1 MIILV
6 HINSTPKKHN
16 MHRFILIL
24 LFCPFLILAQDGP
37 TDLLPPTFHKSRR
50 EALRKLMPPKSVAVF
65 FASPIRNR
73 ANDVDYIYHQDPDF
87 YYLTG
92 YTEPNAVFVLFSEN
106 QKDSLGNDF
115 NELFYAQSRDP
126 QREQWDGKRL
136 GAEGVKTTLGI
147 EQAFDHKEFKNKV
160 IPFNQFTKV
169 FFVDF
174 KNDVRNTNDASD
186 LFDLI
191 ETFKNKAGIPSNY
204 NAAKEALYKQL
215 REVTEENYL
224 LLAEGLFAKY
234 GRNPSLRSDPFF
246 QAFIKAGNGLEA
258 IKVVKSIPLLPE
270 NLDATSLNQ
279 FLGQLRMIKTPEEIK
294 LLRKAIDVSCI
305 GQNEVMK
312 AMHPKMSEMEIK
324 GIHEF
329 VYRKYG
335 SEFEGYPSIVGSGH
349 NACVLHYIENNRQ
362 TVSTDLVLMDLGA
375 EYHGYTA
382 DITRTIPGDGTF
394 STEQAAIYDLVY
406 QAQEAAFKICKPGTA
421 IRETTRVSREIID
434 KGLAKL
440 GIIKVGEKH
449 PYFPHGVSHHIGLD
463 VHDRSA
469 SPNLAGNMVIT
480 VEPGIYIPAN
490 SPCDPKWWRI
500 GVRIEDDILITKT
513 GYELLSA
520 KTPRKIQD
528 IEKLMKE
535 KSVLDAFILPN
546 LSKQN

>member
-1 MIILV
+1 
-6 HINSTPKKHN
+6 
-16 MHRFILIL
+16 MHRIILIL
-24 LFCPFLILAQDGP
+24 LLCPFLILAQDGP
-37 TDLLPPTFHKSRR
+37 TDLLPATFHKSRR
-50 EALRKLMPPKSVAVF
+50 EALQKLMPPKSVAVF

-106 QKDSLGNDF
+106 QKDSLGNNY

-126 QREQWDGKRL
+126 LKEQWDGKRL

-147 EQAFDHKEFKNKV
+147 EQSFDHKEFKKKE
-160 IPFNQFTKV
+160 IPFNQLSKV
-169 FFVDF
+169 FFFDF
-174 KNDVRNTNDASD
+174 KNDVRNSNDASD

-191 ETFKNKAGIPSNY
+191 EIFKNKAGIPTNY

-224 LLAEGLFAKY
+224 LLVEGLFAKY
-234 GRNPSLRSDPFF
+234 GRNPGLRGDAFF

-258 IKVVKSIPLLPE
+258 IKVVKSIPILPE

-279 FLGQLRMIKTPEEIK
+279 FLGQLRMIKTPEELK

-312 AMHPKMSEMEIK
+312 AMHPQMSEMEIK

-362 TVSTDLVLMDLGA
+362 SVSSDLVLMDLGA

-406 QAQEAAFKICKPGTA
+406 QAQEAAFKMCKPGTP
-421 IRETTRVSREIID
+421 IRETSRISREIVD

-440 GIIKVGEKH
+440 GIIKEGEKH

-463 VHDRSA
+463 VHDRS
-469 SPNLAGNMVIT
+469 SSQNLAENMVIT

-500 GVRIEDDILITKT
+500 GVRIEDDILITST

-520 KTPRKIQD
+520 KTPRKIKD

-535 KSVLDAFILPN
+535 KSVLDAFILPD
-546 LSKQN
+546 LGK

>member
-1 MIILV
+1 MIIFV
-6 HINSTPKKHN
+6 IINSTQKIHN

-73 ANDVDYIYHQDPDF
+73 ANDVDFIYHQDPDF

-106 QKDSLGNDF
+106 QKDSLGKDF

-126 QREQWDGKRL
+126 QREQWDGKRM

-147 EQAFDHKEFKNKV
+147 EQAFDHKEFKNKE
-160 IPFNQFTKV
+160 IPFNQFSKV
-169 FFVDF
+169 FFFDF
-174 KNDVRNTNDASD
+174 KNDVRNTSDASD

-191 ETFKNKAGIPSNY
+191 EIFKIKAGIPFNY

-215 REVTEENYL
+215 REVSEDNYL

-234 GRNPSLRSDPFF
+234 GRNPGLRSDAFF

-258 IKVVKSIPLLPE
+258 IKVVKSIPILPE

-279 FLGQLRMIKTPEEIK
+279 FLGQLRMIKTPEELK

-312 AMHPKMSEMEIK
+312 AMHPNMSEMEIK

-362 TVSTDLVLMDLGA
+362 TVSSDLVLMDLGA

-394 STEQAAIYDLVY
+394 STEQAAIYNLVY

-440 GIIKVGEKH
+440 GIIKEGEQH

-469 SPNLAGNMVIT
+469 SPNLAENMVIT

-520 KTPRKIQD
+520 KTPRKMQD

-535 KSVLDAFILPN
+535 KSVLDSFILPD
-546 LSKQN
+546 LGKQN

>member
-1 MIILV
+1 ML
-6 HINSTPKKHN
+6 HINSTQKKHN
-16 MHRFILIL
+16 MHRLILIL
-24 LFCPFLILAQDGP
+24 LLCPFLIFAQDGP
-37 TDLLPPTFHKSRR
+37 TDLLPATFHKSRR

-106 QKDSLGNDF
+106 QKDSLGKDF

-147 EQAFDHKEFKNKV
+147 EQAFDHKEFKNKE
-160 IPFNQFTKV
+160 ILFNQFSKV
-169 FFVDF
+169 FFFDF

-191 ETFKNKAGIPSNY
+191 EIFKNKAGIPSDY
-204 NAAKEALYKQL
+204 NTVKEALYKQI

-224 LLAEGLFAKY
+224 LLAEGLFSKY
-234 GRNPSLRSDPFF
+234 GRNPGIRNDPFF

-279 FLGQLRMIKTPEEIK
+279 FLGQLRMIKTPEELK

-362 TVSTDLVLMDLGA
+362 SVSSDLVLMDLGA

-394 STEQAAIYDLVY
+394 STEQAAIYNLVY

-421 IRETTRVSREIID
+421 IRETTRISREIVD

-440 GIIKVGEKH
+440 GIIKEGEKH

-463 VHDRSA
+463 VHDRSN
-469 SPNLAGNMVIT
+469 SQTLAENMVIT

-500 GVRIEDDILITKT
+500 GVRIEDDILITKD
-513 GYELLSA
+513 GYELLSIRS
-520 KTPRKIQD
+520 PRTIQD
-528 IEKLMKE
+528 IEKMMKQ
-535 KSVLDAFILPN
+535 KSVLDAFTLPD
-546 LSKQN
+546 LGK

>member
-1 MIILV
+1 MIILF
-6 HINSTPKKHN
+6 HINSTQKKHN

-37 TDLLPPTFHKSRR
+37 TDLLPATFHKSRR

-106 QKDSLGNDF
+106 QKDSLGKDF

-126 QREQWDGKRL
+126 QREQWDGKRM

-147 EQAFDHKEFKNKV
+147 EQAYDHKEFKNKV
-160 IPFNQFTKV
+160 IPFNQFSKV
-169 FFVDF
+169 FFFDF
-174 KNDVRNTNDASD
+174 KNDIRNTNDASD

-215 REVTEENYL
+215 REATEDNYL
-224 LLAEGLFAKY
+224 MLAEGLFAKY
-234 GRNPSLRSDPFF
+234 GRNPGIRSDAFF

-279 FLGQLRMIKTPEEIK
+279 FLGQLRMIKTPEELK

-312 AMHPKMSEMEIK
+312 AMHPNLSEMEIK

-394 STEQAAIYDLVY
+394 STEQAAIYNLVY

-440 GIIKVGEKH
+440 GIIKEGEQH

-469 SPNLAGNMVIT
+469 SPNLAENMVIT

-513 GYELLSA
+513 GYELLST
-520 KTPRKIQD
+520 KTPRKMQD

-535 KSVLDAFILPN
+535 KSVLDAFILPD
-546 LSKQN
+546 LGKQN

>member
-1 MIILV
+1 MIIFV
-6 HINSTPKKHN
+6 IINSTQKIHN

-106 QKDSLGNDF
+106 QKDSLGKDF

-126 QREQWDGKRL
+126 QREQWDGKRM

-147 EQAFDHKEFKNKV
+147 EQAFDHKEFKNKE
-160 IPFNQFTKV
+160 IPFNQFSKV
-169 FFVDF
+169 FFFDF
-174 KNDVRNTNDASD
+174 KNDVRNTSDASD

-191 ETFKNKAGIPSNY
+191 ETFKIKAGIPSNY

-215 REVTEENYL
+215 REVTEDNYL

-234 GRNPSLRSDPFF
+234 GRNPGLRSDAFF

-258 IKVVKSIPLLPE
+258 IKVVKSIPILPE

-279 FLGQLRMIKTPEEIK
+279 FLGQLRMIKTPEELK

-312 AMHPKMSEMEIK
+312 AMHPNMSEMEIK

-362 TVSTDLVLMDLGA
+362 TVSSDLVLMDLGA

-440 GIIKVGEKH
+440 GIIKEGEQH

-469 SPNLAGNMVIT
+469 SPNLAENMVIT

-513 GYELLSA
+513 GYELLST
-520 KTPRKIQD
+520 KTPRKMQD

-535 KSVLDAFILPN
+535 KSVLDTFILPDLN
-546 LSKQN
+546 KQN

>member
-1 MIILV
+1 MV
-6 HINSTPKKHN
+6 HINSTQKNHN

-24 LFCPFLILAQDGP
+24 LFCPFFILAQDGP
-37 TDLLPPTFHKSRR
+37 SDLLPATFHKSRR

-92 YTEPNAVFVLFSEN
+92 YTEPNSVFVLFSEN
-106 QKDSLGNDF
+106 QKNSLGKDF

-126 QREQWDGKRL
+126 QREQWDGKRM

-147 EQAFDHKEFKNKV
+147 EQAFDHKEFKNKE
-160 IPFNQFTKV
+160 IPFNQFSKV
-169 FFVDF
+169 FFFDF
-174 KNDVRNTNDASD
+174 KNDVRNTSDASD

-191 ETFKNKAGIPSNY
+191 ETFKIKAGIPSNY

-215 REVTEENYL
+215 REVTEDNYL

-234 GRNPSLRSDPFF
+234 GRNPGLRSDAFF

-258 IKVVKSIPLLPE
+258 IKVVKSIPILPE

-279 FLGQLRMIKTPEEIK
+279 FLGQLRMIKTPEELK

-312 AMHPKMSEMEIK
+312 AMHPNMSEMEIK

-362 TVSTDLVLMDLGA
+362 TVSSDLVLMDLGA

-394 STEQAAIYDLVY
+394 STEQAAIYNLVY

-440 GIIKVGEKH
+440 GIIKEGEQH

-469 SPNLAGNMVIT
+469 SPNLAENMVIT

-535 KSVLDAFILPN
+535 KSVLDAFILPD
-546 LSKQN
+546 LGKQN

>member
-1 MIILV
+1 MIILLN
-6 HINSTPKKHN
+6 INSTQKKHN
-16 MHRFILIL
+16 MHRLILSL

-37 TDLLPPTFHKSRR
+37 TDLLPPSFHKSRR

-106 QKDSLGNDF
+106 QKDSLGKDF

-126 QREQWDGKRL
+126 LREQWDGKRM

-147 EQAFDHKEFKNKV
+147 EQAFDHKEFKNKE
-160 IPFNQFTKV
+160 IPFNQFSKV
-169 FFVDF
+169 FFFDF
-174 KNDVRNTNDASD
+174 KNDVRNTSDASD

-191 ETFKNKAGIPSNY
+191 ETFKIKAGIPSNY

-215 REVTEENYL
+215 REVSEDNYL

-234 GRNPSLRSDPFF
+234 GRNPGLRSDAFF

-258 IKVVKSIPLLPE
+258 IKVVKSIPILPE

-279 FLGQLRMIKTPEEIK
+279 FMGQLRMIKTPEELK
-294 LLRKAIDVSCI
+294 LLRKAIDVSCV

-312 AMHPKMSEMEIK
+312 AMHPNMSEMEIK

-394 STEQAAIYDLVY
+394 STEQAAIYNLVY

-440 GIIKVGEKH
+440 GIIKEGEQH

-469 SPNLAGNMVIT
+469 SPNLAENMVIT

-520 KTPRKIQD
+520 KTPRKMQE

-535 KSVLDAFILPN
+535 KSVLDAFILPDLN
-546 LSKQN
+546 KQN

>member
-1 MIILV
+1 MIIFV
-6 HINSTPKKHN
+6 TINTTQKKHN
-16 MHRFILIL
+16 MHRLILIL

-37 TDLLPPTFHKSRR
+37 TDLLPATFHKSRR
-50 EALRKLMPPKSVAVF
+50 EALQKLMPPKSVAVF

-73 ANDVDYIYHQDPDF
+73 ANDVDYKYHQDPDF

-106 QKDSLGNDF
+106 QKDSLGNNY

-126 QREQWDGKRL
+126 LKEQWDGKRL

-147 EQAFDHKEFKNKV
+147 EQSFDHKEFKKKE
-160 IPFNQFTKV
+160 IPFNQFSKV
-169 FFVDF
+169 FFFDF

-191 ETFKNKAGIPSNY
+191 ETFKNKAGIPSDFNTV
-204 NAAKEALYKQL
+204 KEAFYKQI

-224 LLAEGLFAKY
+224 LLAEGLFSRY
-234 GRNPSLRSDPFF
+234 GRNPGIRNDPFF

-258 IKVVKSIPLLPE
+258 LKVVKSIPLLPE

-279 FLGQLRMIKTPEEIK
+279 FLGQLRMIKTPEELK

-312 AMHPKMSEMEIK
+312 AMHPQMSEMEIK

-362 TVSTDLVLMDLGA
+362 SVSSDLVLMDLGA

-406 QAQEAAFKICKPGTA
+406 QAQEAAFKMCKPGTP
-421 IRETTRVSREIID
+421 IRETSRISREIVD

-440 GIIKVGEKH
+440 GIIKEGEKH

-463 VHDRSA
+463 VHDRS
-469 SPNLAGNMVIT
+469 SSQNLAENMVIT

-500 GVRIEDDILITKT
+500 GVRIEDDILITST

-520 KTPRKIQD
+520 KTPRKIKD

-535 KSVLDAFILPN
+535 KSVLDAFILPD
-546 LSKQN
+546 LGK

>member
-136 GAEGVKTTLGI
+136 GAEGVKTTLSI

-234 GRNPSLRSDPFF
+234 GRNPGLRSDAFF

-258 IKVVKSIPLLPE
+258 IKVVKSIPILPE

-440 GIIKVGEKH
+440 GIIKEGEKH

-469 SPNLAGNMVIT
+469 SPNLAENMVIT

-513 GYELLSA
+513 GYEFLSA

-528 IEKLMKE
+528 SEKLMKE

>member
-24 LFCPFLILAQDGP
+24 LFCPFLILAQDGL

-65 FASPIRNR
+65 FTSPIRNR

-234 GRNPSLRSDPFF
+234 GRNPGLRSDAFF

-258 IKVVKSIPLLPE
+258 IKVVKSIPILPE

-406 QAQEAAFKICKPGTA
+406 QAQEAAFKICMPGTA

-440 GIIKVGEKH
+440 GIIKEGEKH

-469 SPNLAGNMVIT
+469 SPNLAENMVIT

-513 GYELLSA
+513 GYELLSV

-535 KSVLDAFILPN
+535 KSVLDAFVLPD
-546 LSKQN
+546 LGKQN

>member
-1 MIILV
+1 MIILLN
-6 HINSTPKKHN
+6 INSTQKKHN
-16 MHRFILIL
+16 MHRLILSL

-37 TDLLPPTFHKSRR
+37 TDLLPPSFHKSRR

-106 QKDSLGNDF
+106 QKDSLGKDF

-126 QREQWDGKRL
+126 LREQWDGKRM

-147 EQAFDHKEFKNKV
+147 EQAFDHKEFKNKE
-160 IPFNQFTKV
+160 IPFNQFSKV
-169 FFVDF
+169 FFFDF
-174 KNDVRNTNDASD
+174 KNDVRNTSDASD

-191 ETFKNKAGIPSNY
+191 ETFKIKAGIPSNY

-215 REVTEENYL
+215 REVSEDNYL

-234 GRNPSLRSDPFF
+234 GRNPGLRSDAFF

-258 IKVVKSIPLLPE
+258 IKVVKSIPILPE

-279 FLGQLRMIKTPEEIK
+279 FMGQLRMIKTPEELK
-294 LLRKAIDVSCI
+294 LLRKAIDVSCV

-312 AMHPKMSEMEIK
+312 AMHPNMSEMEIK

-394 STEQAAIYDLVY
+394 STEQAAIYNLVY

-440 GIIKVGEKH
+440 GIIKEGEQH

-469 SPNLAGNMVIT
+469 SPNLAENMVIT

-520 KTPRKIQD
+520 KTPRKIQE

-535 KSVLDAFILPN
+535 KSVLDAFILPDLN
-546 LSKQN
+546 KQN

>member
-1 MIILV
+1 
-6 HINSTPKKHN
+6 

-24 LFCPFLILAQDGP
+24 LFCPFLIFAQDGP

-50 EALRKLMPPKSVAVF
+50 EALQKLMPPKSVAVF

-106 QKDSLGNDF
+106 QKDPLGNEY

-126 QREQWDGKRL
+126 LKEQWDGKRL

-147 EQAFDHKEFKNKV
+147 EQAFDHKEFKNKE
-160 IPFNQFTKV
+160 ILFNQFSKV
-169 FFVDF
+169 FFFDF

-191 ETFKNKAGIPSNY
+191 EIFKNKAGIPSDY
-204 NAAKEALYKQL
+204 NTVKEALYKQI

-224 LLAEGLFAKY
+224 LLAEGLFSKY
-234 GRNPSLRSDPFF
+234 GRNPGLRSDAFF

-279 FLGQLRMIKTPEEIK
+279 FLGQLRMIKTPEELK

-362 TVSTDLVLMDLGA
+362 SVSSDLVLMDLGA

-421 IRETTRVSREIID
+421 IRETTRISREIVD

-440 GIIKVGEKH
+440 GIIKEGEKH

-463 VHDRSA
+463 VHDRSN
-469 SPNLAGNMVIT
+469 SQTLAENMVIT

-500 GVRIEDDILITKT
+500 GVRIEDDILITST

-535 KSVLDAFILPN
+535 KSVLDSFTLPD
-546 LSKQN
+546 LGK

>member
-1 MIILV
+1 LV

-234 GRNPSLRSDPFF
+234 GRNPGLRSDPFF

-258 IKVVKSIPLLPE
+258 MKVVKNIPLLPE

-440 GIIKVGEKH
+440 GIIKEGEKH

-469 SPNLAGNMVIT
+469 SPNLAENMVIT

>member
-1 MIILV
+1 MIILLN
-6 HINSTPKKHN
+6 INSTQKKHN
-16 MHRFILIL
+16 MHRLILSL

-106 QKDSLGNDF
+106 QKDSLGKDF

-126 QREQWDGKRL
+126 LREQWDGKRM

-147 EQAFDHKEFKNKV
+147 EQAFDHKEFKNKE
-160 IPFNQFTKV
+160 IPFNQFSKV
-169 FFVDF
+169 FFFDF
-174 KNDVRNTNDASD
+174 KNDVRNTSDASD

-191 ETFKNKAGIPSNY
+191 ETFKIKAGIPSNY

-215 REVTEENYL
+215 REVSEDNYL

-234 GRNPSLRSDPFF
+234 GRNPGLRSDAFF

-258 IKVVKSIPLLPE
+258 IKVVKSIPILPE

-279 FLGQLRMIKTPEEIK
+279 FMGQLRMIKTPEELK
-294 LLRKAIDVSCI
+294 LLRKAIDVSCV

-312 AMHPKMSEMEIK
+312 AMHPNMSEMEIK

-394 STEQAAIYDLVY
+394 STEQAAIYNLVY

-440 GIIKVGEKH
+440 GIIKEGEQH

-469 SPNLAGNMVIT
+469 SPNLAENMVIT

-520 KTPRKIQD
+520 KTPRKMQD

-535 KSVLDAFILPN
+535 KSVLDSFILPD
-546 LSKQN
+546 LGKQN

>member
-1 MIILV
+1 
-6 HINSTPKKHN
+6 

-24 LFCPFLILAQDGP
+24 LLCPFLILAQDGP
-37 TDLLPPTFHKSRR
+37 TDLLPATFHKSRR
-50 EALRKLMPPKSVAVF
+50 EALQKLMPPKSVAVF

-106 QKDSLGNDF
+106 QKDSLGNNY

-126 QREQWDGKRL
+126 LKEQWDGKRL

-147 EQAFDHKEFKNKV
+147 EQSFDHKEFKKKE
-160 IPFNQFTKV
+160 IPFNQLSKV
-169 FFVDF
+169 FFFDF
-174 KNDVRNTNDASD
+174 KNDVRNSNDASD

-191 ETFKNKAGIPSNY
+191 EIFKNKAGIPTNY

-224 LLAEGLFAKY
+224 LLVEGLFAKY
-234 GRNPSLRSDPFF
+234 GRNPGLRGDAFF

-258 IKVVKSIPLLPE
+258 IKVVKSIPILPE

-279 FLGQLRMIKTPEEIK
+279 FLGQLRMIKTPEELK

-312 AMHPKMSEMEIK
+312 AMHPNLSEMEIK

-394 STEQAAIYDLVY
+394 STEQAAIYNLVY

-440 GIIKVGEKH
+440 GIIKEGEQH
-449 PYFPHGVSHHIGLD
+449 SYFPHGVSHHIGLD

-469 SPNLAGNMVIT
+469 SPNLAENMVIT

-513 GYELLSA
+513 GYELLST
-520 KTPRKIQD
+520 KTPRKMQD

-535 KSVLDAFILPN
+535 KSVLDTFILPD
-546 LSKQN
+546 LGKQN

>member
-1 MIILV
+1 MIILF
-6 HINSTPKKHN
+6 HINSTQKKHN

-106 QKDSLGNDF
+106 QKDSLGKDF

-126 QREQWDGKRL
+126 QREQWDGKRM

-147 EQAFDHKEFKNKV
+147 EQAYDHKEFKNKV
-160 IPFNQFTKV
+160 IPFNQFSKV
-169 FFVDF
+169 FFFDF
-174 KNDVRNTNDASD
+174 KNDIRNTNDASD

-215 REVTEENYL
+215 REATEDNYL
-224 LLAEGLFAKY
+224 MLAEGLFAKY
-234 GRNPSLRSDPFF
+234 GRNPGIRSDAFF

-279 FLGQLRMIKTPEEIK
+279 FLGQLRMIKTPEELK

-312 AMHPKMSEMEIK
+312 AMHPNLSEMEIK

-394 STEQAAIYDLVY
+394 STEQAAIYNLVY

-440 GIIKVGEKH
+440 GIIKEGEQH

-469 SPNLAGNMVIT
+469 SPNLAENMVIT

-520 KTPRKIQD
+520 KTPRKMQD

-535 KSVLDAFILPN
+535 KSVLDAFILPD
-546 LSKQN
+546 LGKQN

>member
-50 EALRKLMPPKSVAVF
+50 EALMKLMPPKSVAVF

-92 YTEPNAVFVLFSEN
+92 YTEPNAVLVLFSEN
-106 QKDSLGNDF
+106 QKDSLGKDF

-147 EQAFDHKEFKNKV
+147 EQAFDHKEFKNKE
-160 IPFNQFTKV
+160 IPFNQFSKV

-174 KNDVRNTNDASD
+174 KNDVRNSSDASD

-191 ETFKNKAGIPSNY
+191 ETFKIKAGIPSNY

-234 GRNPSLRSDPFF
+234 GRNPGLRSDAFF

-258 IKVVKSIPLLPE
+258 IKVVKSIPILPE

-279 FLGQLRMIKTPEEIK
+279 FLGQLRMIKTPEELK

-440 GIIKVGEKH
+440 GIIKEGEKH

-469 SPNLAGNMVIT
+469 SPNLAENMVIT

-513 GYELLSA
+513 GYELLSVKA
-520 KTPRKIQD
+520 PRKMQD

-535 KSVLDAFILPN
+535 KSVLDTFILPN
-546 LSKQN
+546 LGKQN

>member
-1 MIILV
+1 MIIFV
-6 HINSTPKKHN
+6 IINSTQKIHN

-106 QKDSLGNDF
+106 QKDSLGKDF

-126 QREQWDGKRL
+126 QREQWDGKRM

-147 EQAFDHKEFKNKV
+147 EQAFDHKEFKNKE
-160 IPFNQFTKV
+160 IPFNQFSKV
-169 FFVDF
+169 FFFDF
-174 KNDVRNTNDASD
+174 KNDVRNTSDASD

-191 ETFKNKAGIPSNY
+191 ETFKIKAGIPSNY

-215 REVTEENYL
+215 REVTEDNYL

-234 GRNPSLRSDPFF
+234 GRNPGLRSDAFF

-258 IKVVKSIPLLPE
+258 IKVVKSIPILPE

-279 FLGQLRMIKTPEEIK
+279 FLGQLRMIKTPEELK

-312 AMHPKMSEMEIK
+312 AMHPNMSEMEIK

-362 TVSTDLVLMDLGA
+362 TVSSDLVLLVLGA

-440 GIIKVGEKH
+440 GIIKEGEQH

-469 SPNLAGNMVIT
+469 SPNLAENMVIT

-513 GYELLSA
+513 GYELLST
-520 KTPRKIQD
+520 KTPRKMQD

-535 KSVLDAFILPN
+535 KSVLDTFILPDLN
-546 LSKQN
+546 KQN

>member
-1 MIILV
+1 MIIFV
-6 HINSTPKKHN
+6 TINTTQKKHN
-16 MHRFILIL
+16 MHRIILIL
-24 LFCPFLILAQDGP
+24 LLCPFLILAQDGP
-37 TDLLPPTFHKSRR
+37 TDLLPATFHKSRR
-50 EALRKLMPPKSVAVF
+50 EALQKLMPPKSVAVF

-106 QKDSLGNDF
+106 QKDSLGNTY

-126 QREQWDGKRL
+126 LKEQWDGKRL

-147 EQAFDHKEFKNKV
+147 EQSFDHKEFKKKE
-160 IPFNQFTKV
+160 IPFNQLSKV
-169 FFVDF
+169 FFFDF
-174 KNDVRNTNDASD
+174 KNDVRNSNDASD

-191 ETFKNKAGIPSNY
+191 EIFKNKAGIPTNY

-224 LLAEGLFAKY
+224 LLVEGLFAKY
-234 GRNPSLRSDPFF
+234 GRNPGLRGDAFF

-258 IKVVKSIPLLPE
+258 IKVVKSIPILPE

-279 FLGQLRMIKTPEEIK
+279 FLGQLRMIKTPEELK

-312 AMHPKMSEMEIK
+312 AMHPNLSEMEIK

-394 STEQAAIYDLVY
+394 STEQAAIYNLVY

-440 GIIKVGEKH
+440 GIIKEGEQH

-469 SPNLAGNMVIT
+469 SPNLAENMVIT

-513 GYELLSA
+513 GYELLST
-520 KTPRKIQD
+520 KTPRKMQD

-535 KSVLDAFILPN
+535 KSVLDTFILPD
-546 LSKQN
+546 LGKQN

>member
-1 MIILV
+1 
-6 HINSTPKKHN
+6 

-92 YTEPNAVFVLFSEN
+92 YTEPNAVLVLFSEN

-234 GRNPSLRSDPFF
+234 GRNPGLRSDPFF

-406 QAQEAAFKICKPGTA
+406 QAQEEAFKICKPGTA

>member
-1 MIILV
+1 MIIFV
-6 HINSTPKKHN
+6 IINSTQKIHN

-106 QKDSLGNDF
+106 QKDSLGKDF

-126 QREQWDGKRL
+126 QREQWDGKRM

-147 EQAFDHKEFKNKV
+147 EQAFDHKEFKNKE
-160 IPFNQFTKV
+160 IPFNQFSKV
-169 FFVDF
+169 FFFDF
-174 KNDVRNTNDASD
+174 KNDVRNTSDASD

-191 ETFKNKAGIPSNY
+191 ETFKIKAGIPSNY

-215 REVTEENYL
+215 REVTEDNYL

-234 GRNPSLRSDPFF
+234 GRNPGLRSDAFF

-258 IKVVKSIPLLPE
+258 IKVVKSIPILPE

-279 FLGQLRMIKTPEEIK
+279 FLGQLRMIKTPEELK

-312 AMHPKMSEMEIK
+312 AMHPNMSEMEIK

-362 TVSTDLVLMDLGA
+362 TVSSDLVLMDLGA

-394 STEQAAIYDLVY
+394 STEQAAIYNLVY

-440 GIIKVGEKH
+440 GIIKEGEQH

-469 SPNLAGNMVIT
+469 SPNLAENMVIT

-520 KTPRKIQD
+520 KTPRKMQD

-535 KSVLDAFILPN
+535 KSVLDAFILPD
-546 LSKQN
+546 LGKQN

>member
-1 MIILV
+1 MIILLN
-6 HINSTPKKHN
+6 INSTQKKHN
-16 MHRFILIL
+16 MHRLILSL

-106 QKDSLGNDF
+106 QKDSLGKDF

-126 QREQWDGKRL
+126 LREQWDGKRM

-147 EQAFDHKEFKNKV
+147 EQAFDHKEFKNKE
-160 IPFNQFTKV
+160 IPFNQFSKV
-169 FFVDF
+169 FFFDF
-174 KNDVRNTNDASD
+174 KNDVRNTSDASD

-191 ETFKNKAGIPSNY
+191 EIFKIKAGIPSNY

-215 REVTEENYL
+215 REVSEDNYL

-234 GRNPSLRSDPFF
+234 GRNPGLRSDAFF

-258 IKVVKSIPLLPE
+258 IKVVKSIPILPE

-279 FLGQLRMIKTPEEIK
+279 FMGQLRMIKTPEELK
-294 LLRKAIDVSCI
+294 LLRKAIDVSCV

-312 AMHPKMSEMEIK
+312 AMHPNMSEMEIK

-394 STEQAAIYDLVY
+394 STEQAAIYNLVY

-440 GIIKVGEKH
+440 GIIKEGEQH

-469 SPNLAGNMVIT
+469 SPNLAENMVIT

-520 KTPRKIQD
+520 KTPRKIQE

-535 KSVLDAFILPN
+535 KSVLDAFILPDLN
-546 LSKQN
+546 KQN

>member
-1 MIILV
+1 MIIFV
-6 HINSTPKKHN
+6 IINSTQKIHN

-73 ANDVDYIYHQDPDF
+73 ANDVDFIYHQDPDF

-106 QKDSLGNDF
+106 QKDSLGKDF

-126 QREQWDGKRL
+126 QREQWDGKRM

-160 IPFNQFTKV
+160 IPFNQFSKV
-169 FFVDF
+169 FFFDF
-174 KNDVRNTNDASD
+174 KNDVRNTSDASD

-191 ETFKNKAGIPSNY
+191 ETFKIKAGIPSNY

-215 REVTEENYL
+215 REVTEDNYL

-234 GRNPSLRSDPFF
+234 GRNPGLRSDAFF

-258 IKVVKSIPLLPE
+258 IKVVKSIPILPE

-279 FLGQLRMIKTPEEIK
+279 FLGQLRMIKTPEELK
-294 LLRKAIDVSCI
+294 LLRKAIDVSCV

-394 STEQAAIYDLVY
+394 STEQAAIYNLVY

-440 GIIKVGEKH
+440 GIIKEGEQH

-469 SPNLAGNMVIT
+469 SPNLAENMVIT

-490 SPCDPKWWRI
+490 SPCEPKWWRI

-520 KTPRKIQD
+520 KTPRKMQD

-535 KSVLDAFILPN
+535 KSVLDSFILPD
-546 LSKQN
+546 LGKQN

>member
-1 MIILV
+1 MVIFV
-6 HINSTPKKHN
+6 FINTTQKN
-16 MHRFILIL
+16 QLMHRFFLLLII
-24 LFCPFLILAQDGP
+24 CPFFIFAQDEP
-37 TDLLPPTFHKSRR
+37 TDLLPASFHKSRR
-50 EALRKLMPPKSVAVF
+50 EALRKLMPANSVAVLF
-65 FASPIRNR
+65 TSPIRNR

-92 YTEPNAVFVLFSEN
+92 YTEPNAVLLLFSEN
-106 QKDSLGNDF
+106 QKDQAGKEY

-136 GAEGVKTTLGI
+136 GPEGVKSRLGI
-147 EQAFDHKEFKNKV
+147 EQAFDHKEFKNKE
-160 IPFNQFTKV
+160 IPFQQFSKI
-169 FFVDF
+169 FFFDF
-174 KNDVRNTNDASD
+174 KNDTRNTNDEAD
-186 LFDLI
+186 LFDLT
-191 ETFKNKAGIPSNY
+191 EQFKSKAGIPSLF

-215 REVTEENYL
+215 REVSEENYL
-224 LLAEGLFAKY
+224 KMAEGLFSRY
-234 GRNPSLRSDPFF
+234 GRNPGIRNDAFF
-246 QAFIKAGNGLEA
+246 QAFIKAGNGVEA
-258 IKVVKSIPLLPE
+258 QKVVKTIPLLPE
-270 NLDATSLNQ
+270 NLDASSLSS
-279 FLGQLRMIKTPEEIK
+279 FLGQLRMIKTAEELK
-294 LLRKAIDVSCI
+294 LLKKAIEVSCV

-312 AMHPKMSEMEIK
+312 AMKPDLSEMEIK

-362 TVSTDLVLMDLGA
+362 SVSSDLVLMDLGA

-394 STEQAAIYDLVY
+394 SAEQAAIYDLVY
-406 QAQEAAFKICKPGTA
+406 QAQEAAFKICKPGTP

-434 KGLAKL
+434 KGLAAL
-440 GIIKVGEKH
+440 GIIKEGEKH

-469 SPNLAGNMVIT
+469 SPNLAENMVIT
-480 VEPGIYIPAN
+480 VEPGIYIPLN

-513 GYELLSA
+513 GYELLSVSA
-520 KTPRKIQD
+520 PRKRED

-535 KSVLDAFILPN
+535 KSVLEGFNLPD
-546 LSKQN
+546 LDKQN

>member
-147 EQAFDHKEFKNKV
+147 EQAFDHKDFKNKV
-160 IPFNQFTKV
+160 IPFNQFSKV
-169 FFVDF
+169 FFFDF

-234 GRNPSLRSDPFF
+234 GRNPGLRSEPFF

-440 GIIKVGEKH
+440 GIIKEGEKH

>member
-1 MIILV
+1 
-6 HINSTPKKHN
+6 

-37 TDLLPPTFHKSRR
+37 NDLLPPTFHKSRR

-92 YTEPNAVFVLFSEN
+92 YTEPNAVLVLFSEN
-106 QKDSLGNDF
+106 QKDSLGKDF

-147 EQAFDHKEFKNKV
+147 EQAFDHKDFKNKV
-160 IPFNQFTKV
+160 IPFNQFSKV
-169 FFVDF
+169 FFFDF

-204 NAAKEALYKQL
+204 IAAKEALYKQL

-224 LLAEGLFAKY
+224 MLAEGLFAKY
-234 GRNPSLRSDPFF
+234 GRNPGLRSDAFF
-246 QAFIKAGNGLEA
+246 QAFIKARNGLEA
-258 IKVVKSIPLLPE
+258 IKVVKSIPILPE

-279 FLGQLRMIKTPEEIK
+279 FLGQLRMIKSPEELK

-394 STEQAAIYDLVY
+394 SPEQAAIYDLVY
-406 QAQEAAFKICKPGTA
+406 QAQEEAFKICKPGTA

-440 GIIKVGEKH
+440 GIIKEGEKH

-469 SPNLAGNMVIT
+469 SPNLAENMVIT

-490 SPCDPKWWRI
+490 SPCNPKWWRI

>member
-1 MIILV
+1 MIIFV
-6 HINSTPKKHN
+6 TINTTQKKHN

-24 LFCPFLILAQDGP
+24 LLCPFLILAQDGP
-37 TDLLPPTFHKSRR
+37 TDLLPSTFHKSRR
-50 EALRKLMPPKSVAVF
+50 EALQKLMPPKSVAVF

-106 QKDSLGNDF
+106 QKDSLGNNY

-126 QREQWDGKRL
+126 LKEQWDGKRL

-147 EQAFDHKEFKNKV
+147 EQSFDHKEFKKKE
-160 IPFNQFTKV
+160 IPFNQFSKV
-169 FFVDF
+169 FFFDF

-191 ETFKNKAGIPSNY
+191 ETFKNKAGIPSDFNTV
-204 NAAKEALYKQL
+204 KEAFYKQI

-224 LLAEGLFAKY
+224 LLAEGLFSRY
-234 GRNPSLRSDPFF
+234 GRNPGIRNDPFF

-258 IKVVKSIPLLPE
+258 LKVVKSIPLLPE

-279 FLGQLRMIKTPEEIK
+279 FLGQLRMIKTPEELK

-312 AMHPKMSEMEIK
+312 AMHPQMSEMEIK

-362 TVSTDLVLMDLGA
+362 SVSSDLVLMDLGA

-406 QAQEAAFKICKPGTA
+406 QAQEAAFKMCKPGTT
-421 IRETTRVSREIID
+421 IRETSRISREIVD

-440 GIIKVGEKH
+440 GIIKEGEKH

-463 VHDRSA
+463 VHDRS
-469 SPNLAGNMVIT
+469 SSQNLAENMVIT

-500 GVRIEDDILITKT
+500 GVRIEDDILITST

-520 KTPRKIQD
+520 KTPRKIKD

-535 KSVLDAFILPN
+535 KSVLDAFILPD
-546 LSKQN
+546 LGK

>member
-1 MIILV
+1 MIILLN
-6 HINSTPKKHN
+6 INSTQKKHN
-16 MHRFILIL
+16 MHRLILSL

-106 QKDSLGNDF
+106 QKDSLGKDF

-126 QREQWDGKRL
+126 LREQWDGKRM

-147 EQAFDHKEFKNKV
+147 EQAFDHKEFKNKE
-160 IPFNQFTKV
+160 IPFNQFSKV
-169 FFVDF
+169 FFFDF
-174 KNDVRNTNDASD
+174 KNDVRNTSDASD

-191 ETFKNKAGIPSNY
+191 ETFKIKAGIPSNY

-215 REVTEENYL
+215 REVSEDNYL

-234 GRNPSLRSDPFF
+234 GRNPGLRSDAFF

-258 IKVVKSIPLLPE
+258 IKVVKSIPILPE

-279 FLGQLRMIKTPEEIK
+279 FMGQLRMIKTPEELK
-294 LLRKAIDVSCI
+294 LLRKAIDVSCV

-312 AMHPKMSEMEIK
+312 AMHPNMSEMEIK

-394 STEQAAIYDLVY
+394 STEQAAIYNLVY

-440 GIIKVGEKH
+440 GIIKEGEQH

-469 SPNLAGNMVIT
+469 SPNLAENMVIT

-520 KTPRKIQD
+520 KTPRKIQE

-535 KSVLDAFILPN
+535 KSVLDAFILPDLN
-546 LSKQN
+546 KQN

>member
-1 MIILV
+1 
-6 HINSTPKKHN
+6 

-24 LFCPFLILAQDGP
+24 LMCPFLILAQDGP

-50 EALRKLMPPKSVAVF
+50 EALRKLMPANSVAVL

-92 YTEPNAVFVLFSEN
+92 YGEPNAVLLLFSEN
-106 QKDSLGNDF
+106 QMGKDGKSYAD
-115 NELFYAQSRDP
+115 LFFAQSRDP

-136 GAEGVKTTLGI
+136 GAEGVKSKLGI
-147 EQAFDHKEFKNKV
+147 ENALDHKEFKNIDLSFSKYSK
-160 IPFNQFTKV
+160 IL
-169 FFVDF
+169 FFDF
-174 KNDVRNTNDASD
+174 KNDVRNTNDQSD

-191 ETFKNKAGIPSNY
+191 EQFKEKAGIPINF
-204 NAAKEALYKQL
+204 NASKENIYKEL
-215 REVTEENYL
+215 RTVNKDNYL
-224 LLAEGLFAKY
+224 LLAENLFSRY
-234 GRNPSLRSDPFF
+234 GRNPAIRNDPFF
-246 QAFIKAGNGLEA
+246 QSFIKAGNAEEA
-258 IKVVKSIPLLPE
+258 LKLVQKLPQSPE
-270 NLDATSLNQ
+270 NIDASTLSGL
-279 FLGQLRMIKTPEEIK
+279 LGQLRMIKTQEELV
-294 LLRKAIDVSCI
+294 LLRKAIEVSCI

-312 AMHPKMSEMEIK
+312 AMSPELSEMEIK

-362 TVSTDLVLMDLGA
+362 QVSTDLVLMDLGA

-406 QAQEAAFKICKPGTA
+406 KAQEAAFKICKPGAA
-421 IRETTRVSREIID
+421 IRETTRISREIID
-434 KGLAKL
+434 KGLVQL
-440 GIIKVGEKH
+440 GIIKEGEKH

-463 VHDRSA
+463 VHDRSN
-469 SPNLAGNMVIT
+469 SQTLAENMVIT
-480 VEPGIYIPAN
+480 VEPGIYIPPN

-500 GVRIEDDILITKT
+500 GVRIEDDILITKD
-513 GYELLSA
+513 GYELLSIRS
-520 KTPRKIQD
+520 PRSIQD
-528 IEKLMKE
+528 IEKMMKQ
-535 KSVLDAFILPN
+535 KSVLESLILPDLGKKN
-546 LSKQN
+546 

>member
-1 MIILV
+1 LV
-6 HINSTPKKHN
+6 HINSTQKKHN

-37 TDLLPPTFHKSRR
+37 TDLLLPTFHKSRR
-50 EALRKLMPPKSVAVF
+50 EALMKLMPPKSVAVF

-136 GAEGVKTTLGI
+136 GAEGVKTALGI
-147 EQAFDHKEFKNKV
+147 EQAFDHKDFKNKE
-160 IPFNQFTKV
+160 IPFNQFSKV
-169 FFVDF
+169 FFFDF

-204 NAAKEALYKQL
+204 NAAKAALYKQL

-234 GRNPSLRSDPFF
+234 GRNPGLRSDAFF

-258 IKVVKSIPLLPE
+258 MKVVKNIPLLPE

-406 QAQEAAFKICKPGTA
+406 QAQEEAFKICKPGTA

-440 GIIKVGEKH
+440 GIIKEGEKH

-535 KSVLDAFILPN
+535 KSILDAFILPN

>member
-1 MIILV
+1 
-6 HINSTPKKHN
+6 
-16 MHRFILIL
+16 
-24 LFCPFLILAQDGP
+24 
-37 TDLLPPTFHKSRR
+37 
-50 EALRKLMPPKSVAVF
+50 
-65 FASPIRNR
+65 
-73 ANDVDYIYHQDPDF
+73 
-87 YYLTG
+87 
-92 YTEPNAVFVLFSEN
+92 
-106 QKDSLGNDF
+106 
-115 NELFYAQSRDP
+115 
-126 QREQWDGKRL
+126 
-136 GAEGVKTTLGI
+136 
-147 EQAFDHKEFKNKV
+147 
-160 IPFNQFTKV
+160 
-169 FFVDF
+169 
-174 KNDVRNTNDASD
+174 
-186 LFDLI
+186 
-191 ETFKNKAGIPSNY
+191 
-204 NAAKEALYKQL
+204 
-215 REVTEENYL
+215 
-224 LLAEGLFAKY
+224 
-234 GRNPSLRSDPFF
+234 
-246 QAFIKAGNGLEA
+246 
-258 IKVVKSIPLLPE
+258 
-270 NLDATSLNQ
+270 
-279 FLGQLRMIKTPEEIK
+279 MIKTPEEIK

-406 QAQEAAFKICKPGTA
+406 QAQEEAFKICKPGTA

-440 GIIKVGEKH
+440 GIIKEGEKH

-469 SPNLAGNMVIT
+469 SPNLAENMVIT

-546 LSKQN
+546 LGKQN

>member
-1 MIILV
+1 MV
-6 HINSTPKKHN
+6 QINSTQKKHN

-106 QKDSLGNDF
+106 QKDSLGKDF

-126 QREQWDGKRL
+126 QREQWDGKRM

-147 EQAFDHKEFKNKV
+147 EQAYDHKEFKNKV
-160 IPFNQFTKV
+160 IPFNQFSKV
-169 FFVDF
+169 FFFDF
-174 KNDVRNTNDASD
+174 KNDIRNTNDASD

-215 REVTEENYL
+215 REATEDNYL
-224 LLAEGLFAKY
+224 MLAEGLFAKY
-234 GRNPSLRSDPFF
+234 GRNPGIRSDAFF

-279 FLGQLRMIKTPEEIK
+279 FLGQLRMIKTPEELK

-394 STEQAAIYDLVY
+394 STEQAAIYNLVY

-440 GIIKVGEKH
+440 GIIKEGEQH

-469 SPNLAGNMVIT
+469 SPNLAENMVIT

-513 GYELLSA
+513 GYELLST
-520 KTPRKIQD
+520 KTPRKMQD

-535 KSVLDAFILPN
+535 KSVLDAFILPD
-546 LSKQN
+546 LGKQN

>member
-440 GIIKVGEKH
+440 GIIKEGEKH